1 MDYYY
6 YYYEMDWN
14 IIILRSNRI
23 ISKVITNRLK
33 HILPNVISN
42 VQSAFVPNHLIIDN
56 TTIAYE
62 LLHKM
67 RNRQK
72 G

>member
-1 MDYYY
+1 
-6 YYYEMDWN
+6 MDWN

-33 HILPNVISN
+33 HILPNVMSN
-42 VQSAFVPNHLIIDN
+42 VQSIFVPNRLIIDN

>member
-1 MDYYY
+1 
-6 YYYEMDWN
+6 MDWN

-23 ISKVITNRLK
+23 ISKVIANRLK
-33 HILPNVISN
+33 HILPNVMSN
-42 VQSAFVPNHLIIDN
+42 VQSIFVPNRLIIDN